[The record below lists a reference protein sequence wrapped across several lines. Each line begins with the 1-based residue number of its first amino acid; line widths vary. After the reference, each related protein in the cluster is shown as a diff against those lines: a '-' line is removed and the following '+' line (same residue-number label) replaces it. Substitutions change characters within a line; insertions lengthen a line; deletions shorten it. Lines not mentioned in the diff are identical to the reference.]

1 MIKQLTELMV
11 LTGLCTWVYVLYLD
25 VLSLVF
31 NTLTC

>member
-11 LTGLCTWVYVLYLD
+11 LTGLCAWGYVLYLG
-25 VLSLVF
+25 VLSLIS